1 MNSLPDDYRI
11 EPFDFANKNQISQI
25 KELLSR
31 SFEWYCPDIIS
42 ELKSSNI
49 ECGYL
54 LTDHDQV
61 ISCVFVIDVF
71 DSPGNK
77 FAMLYSIAT
86 DPDYRNRGCMTHLYN
101 HFVRKELISKGYSGA
116 VVSFQTEGLIKFYR
130 SLNFEM
136 NKIIP
141 SQDLKYQMIDSF
153 TSPMNT
159 DLDVISD

>member
-1 MNSLPDDYRI
+1 MNSLPDDYPV
-11 EPFDFANKNQISQI
+11 ELFDFSNENHVSQVREI
-25 KELLSR
+25 LSK
-31 SFEWYCPDIIS
+31 SFEWYCSDIIG

-49 ECGYL
+49 ESGYL
-54 LTDHDQV
+54 LTTRDKV
-61 ISCVFVIDVF
+61 ISCIFVIDVF
-71 DSPGNK
+71 DSLRNK
-77 FAMLYSIAT
+77 FALLFSAST
-86 DPDYRNRGCMTHLYN
+86 DPDYRNRGCMTRLYKQ
-101 HFVRKELISKGYSGA
+101 HVRKELISKGYSGA
-116 VVSFQTEGLIKFYR
+116 IVALQTESLIKFYR